1 MTILM
6 LKNQG
11 TNKNNQRKKT
21 NTQPTNTHT
30 HKHRLKGKERT
41 QPITFPTV
49 PEKHDSKKRVTPE

>member
-6 LKNQG
+6 LKKPRHKQEQP
-11 TNKNNQRKKT
+11 KEKT
-21 NTQPTNTHT
+21 NTQAANTHT

-49 PEKHDSKKRVTPE
+49 PEKHDSKKRVTSE